1 MKKIAVIL
9 LNLFF
14 FFTHI
19 NAQQITDDGFEA
31 LKIKGLSFW
40 QVKKKLDIGPYKIS
54 KLKRSMNTASE
65 MTIGGFQGDFTKS
78 KSDFWLSF
86 DLSKDTLEASFY
98 LSNLSEQKEIKPIQI
113 QINIPLEGKEVL
125 TGTVKL
131 GQETVPYFL
140 AKEFK
145 SFKINI
151 EGGISMEDRILKL
164 EEKINLKKDMMY
176 VITEDQIVYAKAD
189 AQGNIYVLPSV
200 PEKEKLIYIG
210 ILSSVIF
217 NNQN

>member
-1 MKKIAVIL
+1 MKKTCIIL
-9 LNLFF
+9 FNIFF
-14 FFTHI
+14 FFT
-19 NAQQITDDGFEA
+19 NLEAQQITEDGFEA

-40 QVKKKLDIGPYKIS
+40 QMKKKLDIGPYKIS
-54 KLKRSMNTASE
+54 KLKRSMNSSSE
-65 MTIGGFQGDFTKS
+65 MTIGGFHGDFTKS
-78 KSDFWLSF
+78 KSDYWLSF
-86 DLSKDTLEASFY
+86 DLTKDTLDSHFY
-98 LSNLSEQKEIKPIQI
+98 LSNLTEQKEIRPIPI
-113 QINIPLEGKEVL
+113 QINIPLEGKDVL
-125 TGTVKL
+125 TGNLKI
-131 GQETVPYFL
+131 GSEIIKYFL

-164 EEKINLKKDMMY
+164 EEKINLKKGMMY

-200 PEKEKLIYIG
+200 SEKEKLIYIG

>member
-1 MKKIAVIL
+1 MKKTCIIL
-9 LNLFF
+9 FSIIIFSNQ
-14 FFTHI
+14 I
-19 NAQQITDDGFEA
+19 KAQQITEDGFEA

-40 QVKKKLDIGPYKIS
+40 QMKKKLDIGPYKIS
-54 KLKRSMNTASE
+54 KLKRSMNSSSE
-65 MTIGGFQGDFTKS
+65 MTIGGFHGDFTKS
-78 KSDFWLSF
+78 KSDYWLSF
-86 DLSKDTLEASFY
+86 DLTKDTLDAHFY
-98 LSNLSEQKEIKPIQI
+98 LSNLTEQKEITPIPI
-113 QINIPLEGKEVL
+113 QINIPLEGKDVL
-125 TGTVKL
+125 TGNVKI
-131 GQETVPYFL
+131 GSEIIKYFL

-164 EEKINLKKDMMY
+164 EEKINLKKGMMY

>member
-1 MKKIAVIL
+1 M
-9 LNLFF
+9 F
-14 FFTHI
+14 
-19 NAQQITDDGFEA
+19 
-31 LKIKGLSFW
+31 
-40 QVKKKLDIGPYKIS
+40 DI
-54 KLKRSMNTASE
+54 
-65 MTIGGFQGDFTKS
+65 
-78 KSDFWLSF
+78 
-86 DLSKDTLEASFY
+86 
-98 LSNLSEQKEIKPIQI
+98 
-113 QINIPLEGKEVL
+113 
-125 TGTVKL
+125 
-131 GQETVPYFL
+131 
-140 AKEFK
+140 K

-164 EEKINLKKDMMY
+164 EEKINLKKGMMY